1 MKEKIFEIISSV
13 TKKPLQELENDFY
26 SAKFCDSLQKV
37 EIILSIEEEFN
48 IFFDTEDLSEMIS
61 IESIIRLTEGKISNE
76 P

>member
-1 MKEKIFEIISSV
+1 MKEKILEIIGSV
-13 TKKPLQELENDFY
+13 TNKSNQELEKDLANPN
-26 SAKFCDSLQKV
+26 FCDSLQKV